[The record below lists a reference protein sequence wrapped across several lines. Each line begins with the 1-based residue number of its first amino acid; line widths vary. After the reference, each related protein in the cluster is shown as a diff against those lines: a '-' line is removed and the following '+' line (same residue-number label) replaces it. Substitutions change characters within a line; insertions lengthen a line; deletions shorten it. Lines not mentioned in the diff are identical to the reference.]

1 MHLISPGIYF
11 LRRVRRAKLQFQQQL
26 NRDSVAAV
34 LGRELQRCHARQD
47 VDLQHVPGS
56 AGHFSEALKLR

>member
-1 MHLISPGIYF
+1 
-11 LRRVRRAKLQFQQQL
+11 
-26 NRDSVAAV
+26 V